1 MQRQGSTHDCV
12 QNERAGEPGRRSCFH
27 KEIMHSSTA
36 ERPHP
41 RVLSQARASVLIL
54 GLGNDIL
61 KDDAVGLRVAEAAE
75 RLLSDEPDVEVRT
88 TTLMGLTLLDEIAE
102 RRGVVIVDAVHTGSA
117 KPGTVHCMAPVM
129 LKRLRAASPHFL
141 GLGETLELGRRLN
154 LLMPDDIAVVAIEI
168 EDPFALGET
177 LSPEIAGV
185 VPPIAARVA
194 ALARSF
200 VGDRVAAPAA
210 KAVARRAA
218 HAGA

>member
-1 MQRQGSTHDCV
+1 
-12 QNERAGEPGRRSCFH
+12 
-27 KEIMHSSTA
+27 MHSSTA

-61 KDDAVGLRVAEAAE
+61 KDDAVGLHVADAAGQI
-75 RLLSDEPDVEVRT
+75 LADDPDIEVRT

-117 KPGTVHCMAPVM
+117 RPGTVHCMAPAM

-154 LLMPDDIAVVAIEI
+154 LVMPDDIAVVAIEI
-168 EDPFALGET
+168 EDPFALGESLT
-177 LSPEIAGV
+177 PEIASV
-185 VPPIAARVA
+185 VPDIAFRVA

-200 VGDRVAAPAA
+200 AGHEAAPPASRSA
-210 KAVARRAA
+210 SRKPA
-218 HAGA
+218 HAKT